1 MKFGGMGHEDTKRS
15 MRLFAA
21 EVMPRVREVLAG

>member
-1 MKFGGMGHEDTKRS
+1 

-21 EVMPRVREVLAG
+21 EVMPEFAEHAKPLRQPEPLAQRR

>member
-1 MKFGGMGHEDTKRS
+1 MELLPQDQVLDS

-21 EVMPRVREVLAG
+21 EVMPRFQKATR